1 MTAALSLTGV
11 GPIVAATAK
20 KTTSGSSSFLLILIV
35 IGAAFYFLIYRPQ
48 QKKARALREVG
59 NSFEVGDEV
68 LTAGGI
74 VGYVIEIDGD
84 RVTLETSV
92 GASFVVLRQY
102 VLRKIEP
109 PVEDDGHEGGSYDEG
124 EYDEADHDEH
134 GHEHEPE
141 HDEHDEHDHDDAD
154 HDAAEAADDAESH
167 PASGGTESANGKGS
181 TPGTTT
187 SADGDDAGGHNPPP
201 II

>member
-1 MTAALSLTGV
+1 MTAALASTGLA
-11 GPIVAATAK
+11 PILAATSK
-20 KTTSGSSSFLLILIV
+20 KSTSGSSSFLLILIV

-48 QKKARALREVG
+48 QKKARALREAG

-109 PVEDDGHEGGSYDEG
+109 PVEE
-124 EYDEADHDEH
+124 DEH
-134 GHEHEPE
+134 VDHEDGIVRVRRRHRRRGPRGIGARGIGPRRGPPRRGRGLGTPTVAGSRRICERQGRQAREDPV
-141 HDEHDEHDHDDAD
+141 
-154 HDAAEAADDAESH
+154 
-167 PASGGTESANGKGS
+167 GGRRRCR
-181 TPGTTT
+181 
-187 SADGDDAGGHNPPP
+187 
-201 II
+201 